1 MSYLI
6 LCQGS
11 QVNQGNQGMV
21 AEEVMVVAFLDYQ
34 VVKVVMADIL
44 IIPLCQGSQVNH
56 GDVKIVYIG
65 IA

>member
-1 MSYLI
+1 
-6 LCQGS
+6 
-11 QVNQGNQGMV
+11 MV